1 MDVLPLSHAQH
12 WKLLFCQKT
21 LKDIIEN
28 HKLNEKCS
36 ILISPVHKK
45 IKEEKLV
52 KWILKDN
59 LNVRFQIQLHKQ
71 IWDEDTKGV

>member
-1 MDVLPLSHAQH
+1 M
-12 WKLLFCQKT
+12 
-21 LKDIIEN
+21 IEN
-28 HKLNEKCS
+28 YKLHEKCS